1 MIILKNNNLTIKID
15 EKGAELKSIL
25 CNGIENMWDGNPE
38 IWNNTAPLL
47 FPICGSLKNNK
58 YIYEGKEY
66 FLEKHGYAKNTIF
79 DIELLTET
87 KVVLIHKSNNETRR
101 HFPFNYEFRVIYT
114 IENSSIKIEYNVLN
128 TSNKTMYFSIGSHEG
143 YATPE
148 GIEEYD
154 IIFSKNETLDS
165 MSIYDGRIS
174 PKTRSI
180 LNNSNIL
187 PLREMLFEPGSLI
200 FKNLNSNSVVLRN
213 RKTGR
218 ALQVE
223 FDFAKYFI
231 IWHKPDA
238 NFICLEPWA
247 GLTDMVD
254 SSYDI
259 KEKEGI
265 MALDSRKNYIAKHI
279 ITIL

>member
-1 MIILKNNNLTIKID
+1 MIILKNSKLAVKID

-38 IWNNTAPLL
+38 IWGNTAPFL
-47 FPICGSLKNNK
+47 FPICGSLKDNK
-58 YIYEGKEY
+58 YIYNGIEY
-66 FLEKHGYAKNTIF
+66 TLEKHGYAKNTIF

-87 KVVLIHKSNNETRR
+87 KVILIHKSNDETKK
-101 HFPFNYEFRVIYT
+101 HFPFDYELKVIYT
-114 IENSSIKIEYNVLN
+114 IENYSIKIEYNVLN

-148 GIEEYD
+148 GIDEYD
-154 IIFSKNETLDS
+154 IIFSQNETLDS
-165 MSIYDGRIS
+165 LSICNGRIS
-174 PKTRSI
+174 PKTRPI
-180 LNNSNIL
+180 LDNSNIL

-223 FDFAKYFI
+223 FDYAQYFI
-231 IWHKPDA
+231 IWHKVGA

-247 GLTDMVD
+247 GLTDMID

-265 MALDSRKNYIAKHI
+265 MKLDSGKDYSAKHI

>member
-1 MIILKNNNLTIKID
+1 MIILKNSKLAVKID

-38 IWNNTAPLL
+38 IWGNTAPFL
-47 FPICGSLKNNK
+47 FPICGSLKDNK
-58 YIYEGKEY
+58 YIYNGIEY
-66 FLEKHGYAKNTIF
+66 TLEKHGYAKNTIF

-87 KVVLIHKSNNETRR
+87 KVILIHKSNDETKK
-101 HFPFNYEFRVIYT
+101 HFPFDYELKVIYT
-114 IENSSIKIEYNVLN
+114 IENYSIKIEYNVLN

-148 GIEEYD
+148 GIDEYD
-154 IIFSKNETLDS
+154 IIFSQNETLDS
-165 MSIYDGRIS
+165 LSICNGRIS
-174 PKTRSI
+174 PKTRPI
-180 LNNSNIL
+180 LDNSNIL
-187 PLREMLFEPGSLI
+187 PLREMLFKPGSLI

-223 FDFAKYFI
+223 FDYAQYFI
-231 IWHKPDA
+231 IWHKVGA

-247 GLTDMVD
+247 GLTDMID

-265 MALDSRKNYIAKHI
+265 MKLDSGKDYSAKHI
-279 ITIL
+279 ITVL